1 MQAKAEDSEK
11 VIAAQGPAAN
21 QQQNAHSSQAC
32 PTAQSTPSPPEL
44 LDLEESHRAS

>member
-1 MQAKAEDSEK
+1 MQTKAEGSER

-32 PTAQSTPSPPEL
+32 PTAQSTPSPAKL
-44 LDLEESHRAS
+44 LYLEESHRAG